1 MRLRDGA
8 AYIASKVVSGAL
20 GLATA
25 TLLTWLLAPESYGI
39 YGLGLTVITVGNNV
53 LFDWMSVSFQRWY
66 QGHAN
71 DPAFM
76 ATLLLMFG
84 GVCAASAVLME
95 TVTLLGLLGQY
106 QRYAWLFLGG
116 AWAYGWFEFTS
127 RIQVGRFRPARYF
140 WMCFT
145 RNALILASSAAVGHF
160 TGSAEMVLGV
170 TFASMF
176 VAGSLYLGDGSIS
189 LRGRF
194 DKALARS
201 FVVYATPIGV
211 TMILYGLGASINR
224 VMLGALLTV
233 EAVAHYTV
241 ASTLVHN
248 SLGLIS
254 TGIGMAGFTT
264 AIRAVDSGDHATAQS
279 LLRRNY
285 IFLAGLLFPAGVG
298 LTLVSH
304 ELCGILIS
312 PQFRDP
318 AEQVIP
324 WLALYSVLIGLR
336 AQYIDTSFQLGKRTG
351 LAVQVTALSAAVNL
365 GLNLLLIPRWG
376 LVGSTVAL
384 NVAGAISFAHAT
396 FLAKRC
402 YALPI
407 PVHETVQLAAATGF
421 MALVIMVVRPLPGIG
436 GLLAEVV
443 LGIAAYAVA
452 LATLDIQGSRHLI
465 RQYFSRIALY
475 TR

>member
-39 YGLGLTVITVGNNV
+39 YGLGLAVIAIGNNV
-53 LFDWMSVSFQRWY
+53 LFDWMSASFQRWY
-66 QGHAN
+66 QGHGD

-76 ATLLLMFG
+76 VTLLLMFG
-84 GVCAASAVLME
+84 GACATSAVLLAV
-95 TVTLLGLLGQY
+95 VTLLDVLGPY
-106 QRYAWLFLGG
+106 QRHAWLFLGG
-116 AWAYGWFEFTS
+116 TWAYGWFEFTS
-127 RIQVGRFRPARYF
+127 RIQIGRFMPARYF
-140 WMCFT
+140 WMCFA
-145 RNALILASSAAVGHF
+145 RNTLIFASSAAVGHF

-170 TFASMF
+170 TFAAMF
-176 VAGSLYLGDGSIS
+176 IAGSLYLGDGSIQ

-201 FVVYATPIGV
+201 FIVYAMPVGV
-211 TMILYGLGASINR
+211 AMILYGLSNSINR
-224 VMLGALLTV
+224 IMLGAFLTV
-233 EAVAHYTV
+233 DAVAHYTI
-241 ASTLVHN
+241 ASTLVQN

-254 TGIGMAGFTT
+254 TGLGMAGIATV
-264 AIRAVDSGDHATAQS
+264 IRAVDSGDRAMARF
-279 LLRRNY
+279 LLTRNY
-285 IFLAGLLFPAGVG
+285 IFLAGLLFPASVG
-298 LTLVSH
+298 LIMVSH
-304 ELCGILIS
+304 ELCTMLIS

-318 AEQVIP
+318 VEQVIP

-336 AQYIDTSFQLGKRTG
+336 AQYIDASFQLGKQTG
-351 LAVQVTALSAAVNL
+351 LAVQVTALSAVVNL

-376 LVGSTVAL
+376 LVGSAAAL
-384 NVAGAISFAHAT
+384 NIACAASVVRGI

-407 PVHETVQLAAATGF
+407 PAYETVQLAIATGF
-421 MALVIMVVRPLPGIG
+421 MAFVILVVRPLPGIG
-436 GLLAEVV
+436 GLIAEVV
-443 LGIAAYAVA
+443 SGVSAYAA
-452 LATLDIQGSRHLI
+452 AMAILDIHGSRRLL
-465 RQYFSRIALY
+465 RQYYSRIALH